1 MHNLCVH
8 RVNAHLCI
16 SIQVCMYACMLSN
29 ISYLSKIN
37 RERPNLCL
45 PGGSLKCCFFNEFIS
60 TFLVDLWWKGWFSFF
75 RLPLHLVRIKHKIIS
90 VLIFSPHVYSLLI
103 RSMKKSMAL
112 RSFYKFSTALT
123 THIGP
128 QTTGGQTK
136 FAMKIEGNS
145 FSTPH
150 FYKCIPHVAF

>member
-1 MHNLCVH
+1 
-8 RVNAHLCI
+8 
-16 SIQVCMYACMLSN
+16 
-29 ISYLSKIN
+29 
-37 RERPNLCL
+37 
-45 PGGSLKCCFFNEFIS
+45 
-60 TFLVDLWWKGWFSFF
+60 
-75 RLPLHLVRIKHKIIS
+75 
-90 VLIFSPHVYSLLI
+90 
-103 RSMKKSMAL
+103 MKKSMAL

-136 FAMKIEGNS
+136 FAMKIVGNS